1 MICYRNTSCAT
12 KTFYGVKFLPGE
24 VKSVSGYIND
34 DKFVRVDPS
43 EMIKAIQEPK
53 ATKKVTEPVKSSTTT
68 KTKQPTKEDK

>member
-24 VKSVSGYIND
+24 VKAVNGYIND
-34 DKFVRVDPS
+34 AKFVQVDSS
-43 EMIKAIQEPK
+43 ELPKLTQEVK
-53 ATKKVTEPVKSSTTT
+53 VTKKVTEPSKPTAQ